1 MKKLGCP
8 APSHLQPGVFVGDP
22 NSWCQLRVLRGT
34 GTMLRGRDAARSGAL
49 GRAPGFQDGLGRAFR
64 LPRRFWMPSSS
75 RASLSPVPNGLTG
88 FAACGLFPCCS
99 IGDCRVV
106 SSAEIAGIADSEQNG
121 AGAVYKNLAQPLKL
135 QSNPP
140 PRLLLLIKHA

>member
-1 MKKLGCP
+1 MMLG
-8 APSHLQPGVFVGDP
+8 
-22 NSWCQLRVLRGT
+22 
-34 GTMLRGRDAARSGAL
+34 GRDAAGAE
-49 GRAPGFQDGLGRAFR
+49 PSDGHWAFR
-64 LPRRFWMPSSS
+64 MLLGEPFVSPNVFWLPLSF
-75 RASLSPVPNGLTG
+75 RASLSSVPNGLTG
-88 FAACGLFPCCS
+88 FAACGLFPCCG